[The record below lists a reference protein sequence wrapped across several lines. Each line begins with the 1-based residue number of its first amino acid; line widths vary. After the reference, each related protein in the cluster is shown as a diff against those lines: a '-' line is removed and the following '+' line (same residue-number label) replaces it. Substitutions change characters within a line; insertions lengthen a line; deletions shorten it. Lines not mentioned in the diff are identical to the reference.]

1 MTIDNLLKKT
11 LASSTLALSLLAATT
26 CSSEDPAE
34 QPEWPTE
41 CRIKNY
47 TEECFCED
55 MSGTY
60 SVHKGGDCNPLYT
73 EISIEQFPQEW
84 DGEPR
89 AYCWEYPACNITII
103 GTNIKTGEKTPL
115 NCRDIMFPYGA
126 VMGNRVEKTN
136 ITNDELVQC
145 NDDVI
150 KLYSNNRECA
160 FWLKRTSS
168 VPAMKQGV
176 NYNNCFYEGEIK

>member
-1 MTIDNLLKKT
+1 MTLDNLLKKT
-11 LASSTLALSLLAATT
+11 LTSSTLALSLLAATT

-34 QPEWPTE
+34 QPEWPAD

-73 EISIEQFPQEW
+73 EISIEQFPQETV
-84 DGEPR
+84 GPYANCYEN
-89 AYCWEYPACNITII
+89 PACSITII
-103 GTNIKTGEKTPL
+103 GTNIKTGEKSAL
-115 NCRDIMFPYGA
+115 NCRSNFFLNSA
-126 VMGNRVEKTN
+126 VIGNQVKETN

-145 NDDVI
+145 DKDYI
-150 KLYSNNRECA
+150 KLYSNNRECS

-168 VPAMKQGV
+168 VPAMK
-176 NYNNCFYEGEIK
+176 EGIDYGYCDFDKGELK